1 MLRDHG
7 VKMVPLMFLIA
18 AAAQT
23 QVGSPFVKP
32 AWAQFAV
39 PWAVD
44 HVAVMSVKRGWGP
57 PGEDRATVTQSGGWL
72 REDVIE
78 RGKSSTSISNLQ
90 SAMSYHYTRQPDG
103 QYGSLAISGKHGAAL
118 RVVEK
123 TDDTDRLLGENC
135 TIWLF
140 KADGLTEKNCLTT
153 DGIMLWQSII
163 GHSGTELSSARALSV
178 KRMPIQSEE
187 VEVPRDLLSLASWN
201 GWSVKRPT
209 GLNDEV
215 LLESAPTS
223 LRKENLLIRRLGASV
238 MTDSTSGRGRSRT
251 FSGQGV
257 RLAISEM
264 PDGSLNRLDLT
275 RVRPAAIPSGPA
287 GKPAPLSP
295 PKTLTILGEQCSMFD
310 MAPGVSDFGQTQ
322 CQTQNGL
329 VLEQNTVS
337 WGSRSAMVAVAVTKG
352 KLRPAD
358 VSPPANILLAID
370 GK

>member
-1 MLRDHG
+1 MGHFSAINPHL
-7 VKMVPLMFLIA
+7 
-18 AAAQT
+18 
-23 QVGSPFVKP
+23 
-32 AWAQFAV
+32 
-39 PWAVD
+39 
-44 HVAVMSVKRGWGP
+44 
-57 PGEDRATVTQSGGWL
+57 PGQL
-72 REDVIE
+72 
-78 RGKSSTSISNLQ
+78 
-90 SAMSYHYTRQPDG
+90 SA
-103 QYGSLAISGKHGAAL
+103 
-118 RVVEK
+118 
-123 TDDTDRLLGENC
+123 
-135 TIWLF
+135 
-140 KADGLTEKNCLTT
+140 
-153 DGIMLWQSII
+153 II
-163 GHSGTELSSARALSV
+163 
-178 KRMPIQSEE
+178 
-187 VEVPRDLLSLASWN
+187 N
-201 GWSVKRPT
+201 RPT

-223 LRKENLLIRRLGASV
+223 LRKESLLIRRLGASV

-275 RVRPAAIPSGPA
+275 RVRPAAILSGPA

-295 PKTLTILGEQCSMFD
+295 PKILTILGEQCSMFD

-358 VSPPANILLAID
+358 VSPPANILLVLD
-370 GK
+370 DK